1 MGNQGGVD
9 VHSRKS
15 NNLKTEVPT
24 AYLELVFFL
33 FAY

>member
-1 MGNQGGVD
+1 MCIVE
-9 VHSRKS
+9 KS

-24 AYLELVFFL
+24 AYLELGFFFL